1 MVKACFLIK
10 HIKLLKFG
18 TKTLERNYKGGLI
31 LLLQELLEITM
42 KENASDLHLTVGAP
56 PTLRVNG
63 HLVPI
68 NMDKLLPGDTEKYA
82 NEILGE
88 NYGGYLSVGE
98 MDTSYSIS
106 GLGRFRV
113 NVYKQRGGDAIA
125 LRVVALKVPTLK
137 ELDFPASL
145 KELTN
150 KQRGLVLVTG
160 PTGSGKSTT
169 LAAMINEINTNRS
182 AHVIT
187 LEDPIEYLHKHN
199 KSIVNQREIGKDS
212 KSYQN
217 ALRAI
222 LREDPDV
229 ILVGEMRDL
238 ETISIAITAAETG
251 HLVLSTLHTIGA
263 AKTIDR
269 IVDVFPPY
277 QQQQIKIQLAAVLQG
292 IVSQQLLP
300 KANDDGRV
308 AALEIMT
315 ITPAIQNLI
324 REGKTHQIESAVQT
338 GGKYGMKT
346 MDMAITDLYKKGEIS
361 KETAFTYSV
370 DKEILSRMIQ
380 F

>member
-1 MVKACFLIK
+1 M
-10 HIKLLKFG
+10 
-18 TKTLERNYKGGLI
+18 
-31 LLLQELLEITM
+31 LLQELLEITM

-63 HLVPI
+63 HLAPI
-68 NMDKLLPGDTEKYA
+68 SMDKLLPGDTEKYA
-82 NEILGE
+82 KEILGE
-88 NYGGYLSVGE
+88 NYEEYLSIGE

-145 KELTN
+145 KEITN

-300 KANDDGRV
+300 KVNDDGRV

-361 KETAFTYSV
+361 KDTAFTYSV